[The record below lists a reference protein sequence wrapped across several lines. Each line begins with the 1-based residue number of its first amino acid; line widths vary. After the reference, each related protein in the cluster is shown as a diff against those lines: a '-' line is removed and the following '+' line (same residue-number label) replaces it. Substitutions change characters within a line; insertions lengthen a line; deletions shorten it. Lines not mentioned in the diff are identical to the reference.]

1 MTIILH
7 ISYLLVKE
15 YFTDNFNSVGD
26 IETKLGL
33 PVLGV
38 LPKIG
43 RKHNQDLDLH
53 YFFDEKGRKFSE
65 SIRTLRTS
73 FLLAQG
79 QRVNQVIGVISSQPN
94 EGKSTTAT
102 NIAFSLAQIEKT
114 ILIDADMRKPSLAKN
129 FNISKDKPGLA
140 QLLTGEANITDCI
153 TVDKVSGAHIMAC
166 GPTPKNAQ
174 ELLSSKRFKQLLAS
188 LRQSYDRIVIDTPP
202 IQAVSDAL
210 IVSLHTDAIIYVIKS
225 EATRV
230 RLVQN
235 GVRRLAK
242 VDANLVGIVMNHVNT
257 EGVSGS
263 DYYYGYYSDDE
274 YGEKPAK

>member
-1 MTIILH
+1 
-7 ISYLLVKE
+7 
-15 YFTDNFNSVGD
+15 
-26 IETKLGL
+26 
-33 PVLGV
+33 
-38 LPKIG
+38 
-43 RKHNQDLDLH
+43 
-53 YFFDEKGRKFSE
+53 
-65 SIRTLRTS
+65 
-73 FLLAQG
+73 
-79 QRVNQVIGVISSQPN
+79 
-94 EGKSTTAT
+94 
-102 NIAFSLAQIEKT
+102 
-114 ILIDADMRKPSLAKN
+114 
-129 FNISKDKPGLA
+129 
-140 QLLTGEANITDCI
+140 
-153 TVDKVSGAHIMAC
+153 MAC
-166 GPTPKNAQ
+166 GPPPKNAQ